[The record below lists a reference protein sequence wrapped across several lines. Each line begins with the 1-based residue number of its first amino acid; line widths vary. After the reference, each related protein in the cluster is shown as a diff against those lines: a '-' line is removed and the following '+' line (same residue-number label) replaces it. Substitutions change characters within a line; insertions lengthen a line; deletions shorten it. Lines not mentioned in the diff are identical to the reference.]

1 MLTADRVLHQ
11 LRFALGSFV
20 MPARVFLEN
29 RGLFRLLI
37 RREVVARTSGTLL
50 GGLWMLVQPALQIFG
65 MWFLM
70 AVVLKVRSP
79 GQVPYLN
86 YFLIGIIAWTMIN
99 EILQRSLTVMV
110 EFGPL
115 FQRTVFPLP
124 LLPLL
129 PILVSGVIYG
139 SVLTGVAAL
148 LEGWVGAIGALASI
162 IGVLIWLV
170 PIAYLFAVL
179 GLFVRETR
187 QVVPFALTL
196 LLYITPILYMPEQ
209 LPAMAREW
217 TALNPL
223 ADIMVLLHAAA
234 QGLPWTIGN
243 AIRPISI
250 WLLATPL
257 GWLLFKRTEIHM
269 REAL

>member
-1 MLTADRVLHQ
+1 MLRQ
-11 LRFALGSFV
+11 MRFALGSFV
-20 MPARVFLEN
+20 MPVRVFLDN
-29 RGLFRLLI
+29 YGLFRLLI
-37 RREVVARTSGTLL
+37 RREIVARTSGTLL
-50 GGLWMLVQPALQIFG
+50 GGIWMLVQPALQIFG

-86 YFLIGIIAWTMIN
+86 YFLVGMIAWTMIN
-99 EILQRSLTVMV
+99 EILQRCLTVMV

-115 FQRTVFPLP
+115 YQRTVFPLA

-129 PILVSGVIYG
+129 PILVSGAIYG
-139 SVLTGVAAL
+139 AVITGVVAL
-148 LEGWVGAIGALASI
+148 LEGWLAALGVTIYI
-162 IGVLIWLV
+162 ISLLLWLV
-170 PIAYLFAVL
+170 PIAYLFSVL

-217 TALNPL
+217 SALNPL
-223 ADIMVLLHAAA
+223 ADVIALLHAVA
-234 QGLPWTIGN
+234 QGLPWTLGN
-243 AIRPISI
+243 VARPLSI
-250 WLLATPL
+250 WIALTPV
-257 GWLLFKRTEIHM
+257 GWLLFKRSEIHM